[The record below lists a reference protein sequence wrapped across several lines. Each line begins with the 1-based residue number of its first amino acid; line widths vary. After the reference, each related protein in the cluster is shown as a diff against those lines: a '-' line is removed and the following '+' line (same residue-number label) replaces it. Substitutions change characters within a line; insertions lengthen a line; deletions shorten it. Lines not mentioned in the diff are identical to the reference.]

1 MLNSKIQGMAASVYK
16 CIEKKTNLVRA
27 VKQMRTDDEEKM
39 QAAANEYELLKSL
52 KNKSII
58 QVYQSYLDTMRNTMY
73 TVMEFVPGSTV
84 QKQVEDNGALEGK
97 NLDSKTRCIEK

>member
-1 MLNSKIQGMAASVYK
+1 MAASVYK

-58 QVYQSYLDTMRNTMY
+58 QVY
-73 TVMEFVPGSTV
+73 
-84 QKQVEDNGALEGK
+84 
-97 NLDSKTRCIEK
+97 